1 MLQSMG
7 SQKSDMT
14 EELNNN
20 MSIEL
25 VMSNFCCPLLLLPS
39 VFPSISIFSSEVA
52 LVR

>member
-14 EELNNN
+14 ERLHNN

-25 VMSNFCCPLLLLPS
+25 VMSKFCCPLLFLPS
-39 VFPSISIFSSEVA
+39 LFPSISIFSSEVA
-52 LVR
+52 LVG